1 MRKEFEIQGC
11 IEVPPEVTEELAA
24 ESGMSIDKKEFE
36 KFDAAKYTK
45 QTFGMFTGNIKNVQ
59 MEFDNSLVGVV
70 VDRFGTDVMIIPK
83 KDDKFTI
90 NVDVSVSSMFYS
102 WVAGFEDKVKILGP
116 QEVVDGM
123 KNMIETLFIVAFT
136 LIGVICV
143 TACSDKL
150 DVQQVYEFDLATLP
164 VQTTIVK
171 GEEAEIRCQL
181 IRSGKYQDTKY
192 FIRYFQPTGKG
203 ELRMEDDTVL
213 LPNDLYPLP
222 EETFRLYYK
231 SLDTDQQK
239 IDIYILDSFGQ
250 VVQKS
255 FAFNNEAEDEKED
268 TE

>member
-1 MRKEFEIQGC
+1 M
-11 IEVPPEVTEELAA
+11 IE
-24 ESGMSIDKKEFE
+24 S
-36 KFDAAKYTK
+36 
-45 QTFGMFTGNIKNVQ
+45 
-59 MEFDNSLVGVV
+59 
-70 VDRFGTDVMIIPK
+70 MIIAGC
-83 KDDKFTI
+83 
-90 NVDVSVSSMFYS
+90 ML
-102 WVAGFEDKVKILGP
+102 VALLY
-116 QEVVDGM
+116 M
-123 KNMIETLFIVAFT
+123 
-136 LIGVICV
+136 

-150 DVQQVYEFDLATLP
+150 DVQQMYEFDLATLP

-181 IRSGKYQDTKY
+181 VRSGEYQDTKY

-203 ELRMEDDTVL
+203 ELRMENGTVL

-222 EETFRLYYK
+222 EETFRLYYR
-231 SLDTDQQK
+231 SFGTDQQN

>member
-1 MRKEFEIQGC
+1 M
-11 IEVPPEVTEELAA
+11 IE
-24 ESGMSIDKKEFE
+24 S
-36 KFDAAKYTK
+36 
-45 QTFGMFTGNIKNVQ
+45 
-59 MEFDNSLVGVV
+59 
-70 VDRFGTDVMIIPK
+70 MIIAGC
-83 KDDKFTI
+83 
-90 NVDVSVSSMFYS
+90 ML
-102 WVAGFEDKVKILGP
+102 VALLY
-116 QEVVDGM
+116 M
-123 KNMIETLFIVAFT
+123 
-136 LIGVICV
+136 

-150 DVQQVYEFDLATLP
+150 DVQQMYEFDLATLP

-181 IRSGKYQDTKY
+181 VRSGEYRDTKY

-203 ELRMEDDTVL
+203 ELRMEDGTVL
-213 LPNDLYPLP
+213 LPNDLYPLS

-255 FAFNNEAEDEKED
+255 FAFNNEAEDEMED

>member
-1 MRKEFEIQGC
+1 M
-11 IEVPPEVTEELAA
+11 
-24 ESGMSIDKKEFE
+24 KK
-36 KFDAAKYTK
+36 
-45 QTFGMFTGNIKNVQ
+45 
-59 MEFDNSLVGVV
+59 
-70 VDRFGTDVMIIPK
+70 
-83 KDDKFTI
+83 
-90 NVDVSVSSMFYS
+90 
-102 WVAGFEDKVKILGP
+102 
-116 QEVVDGM
+116 
-123 KNMIETLFIVAFT
+123 MIETLFVVTFM
-136 LIGVICV
+136 LVGVICV

-171 GEEAEIRCQL
+171 GE
-181 IRSGKYQDTKY
+181 YQDTKY

-203 ELRMEDDTVL
+203 ELRMEDGTVL

-255 FAFNNEAEDEKED
+255 FAFNNEEDEKED

>member
-1 MRKEFEIQGC
+1 MKKM
-11 IEVPPEVTEELAA
+11 IE
-24 ESGMSIDKKEFE
+24 S
-36 KFDAAKYTK
+36 
-45 QTFGMFTGNIKNVQ
+45 
-59 MEFDNSLVGVV
+59 
-70 VDRFGTDVMIIPK
+70 MIIAGC
-83 KDDKFTI
+83 
-90 NVDVSVSSMFYS
+90 ML
-102 WVAGFEDKVKILGP
+102 VALLY
-116 QEVVDGM
+116 M
-123 KNMIETLFIVAFT
+123 
-136 LIGVICV
+136 

-150 DVQQVYEFDLATLP
+150 AVQQMYEFDLATLP

-181 IRSGKYQDTKY
+181 VRSGEYQDTKY

-203 ELRMEDDTVL
+203 ELRMENGTVL

-222 EETFRLYYK
+222 EETFRLYYR
-231 SLDTDQQK
+231 SFGTDQQK

>member
-1 MRKEFEIQGC
+1 MKKM
-11 IEVPPEVTEELAA
+11 IE
-24 ESGMSIDKKEFE
+24 S
-36 KFDAAKYTK
+36 
-45 QTFGMFTGNIKNVQ
+45 
-59 MEFDNSLVGVV
+59 
-70 VDRFGTDVMIIPK
+70 MIIAGC
-83 KDDKFTI
+83 
-90 NVDVSVSSMFYS
+90 ML
-102 WVAGFEDKVKILGP
+102 VALLY
-116 QEVVDGM
+116 M
-123 KNMIETLFIVAFT
+123 
-136 LIGVICV
+136 

-150 DVQQVYEFDLATLP
+150 DVQQMYEFDLATLP

-181 IRSGKYQDTKY
+181 VRSGEYHDTKY

-203 ELRMEDDTVL
+203 ELRMENGTVL

-222 EETFRLYYK
+222 EETFRLYYR
-231 SLDTDQQK
+231 SFGTDQQK

>member
-1 MRKEFEIQGC
+1 MKKM
-11 IEVPPEVTEELAA
+11 IE
-24 ESGMSIDKKEFE
+24 S
-36 KFDAAKYTK
+36 
-45 QTFGMFTGNIKNVQ
+45 
-59 MEFDNSLVGVV
+59 
-70 VDRFGTDVMIIPK
+70 MIIAGC
-83 KDDKFTI
+83 
-90 NVDVSVSSMFYS
+90 ML
-102 WVAGFEDKVKILGP
+102 VALLC
-116 QEVVDGM
+116 M
-123 KNMIETLFIVAFT
+123 
-136 LIGVICV
+136 
-143 TACSDKL
+143 TACSNKL

-181 IRSGKYQDTKY
+181 VRSGEYRDTKY

-203 ELRMEDDTVL
+203 ELRMEDGTVL

-222 EETFRLYYK
+222 EEIFRLYYK

-250 VVQKS
+250 IVQKS

>member
-1 MRKEFEIQGC
+1 M
-11 IEVPPEVTEELAA
+11 IE
-24 ESGMSIDKKEFE
+24 S
-36 KFDAAKYTK
+36 
-45 QTFGMFTGNIKNVQ
+45 
-59 MEFDNSLVGVV
+59 
-70 VDRFGTDVMIIPK
+70 MIIAGC
-83 KDDKFTI
+83 
-90 NVDVSVSSMFYS
+90 ML
-102 WVAGFEDKVKILGP
+102 VALLY
-116 QEVVDGM
+116 M
-123 KNMIETLFIVAFT
+123 
-136 LIGVICV
+136 

-150 DVQQVYEFDLATLP
+150 DVQQMYEFDLATLP

-181 IRSGKYQDTKY
+181 VRSGEYQDTKY

-203 ELRMEDDTVL
+203 ELRMEDGMVL

-255 FAFNNEAEDEKED
+255 FAFNNEEDEKED

>member
-1 MRKEFEIQGC
+1 M
-11 IEVPPEVTEELAA
+11 IE
-24 ESGMSIDKKEFE
+24 S
-36 KFDAAKYTK
+36 
-45 QTFGMFTGNIKNVQ
+45 
-59 MEFDNSLVGVV
+59 
-70 VDRFGTDVMIIPK
+70 MIIAGC
-83 KDDKFTI
+83 
-90 NVDVSVSSMFYS
+90 ML
-102 WVAGFEDKVKILGP
+102 VALLY
-116 QEVVDGM
+116 M
-123 KNMIETLFIVAFT
+123 
-136 LIGVICV
+136 

-150 DVQQVYEFDLATLP
+150 DVQQMYEFDLATLP

-181 IRSGKYQDTKY
+181 VRSGEYQDTKY

-203 ELRMEDDTVL
+203 ELRMENGTVL

-222 EETFRLYYK
+222 EETFRLYYR
-231 SLDTDQQK
+231 SFGTVQQK